1 VSVHCLLMVA
11 LGTHARQDKRLYL
24 KCIRHSYTIE
34 LVHKVFWTMAKEE
47 RTADGR
53 GALAPSRFAWCCLI
67 AAAVAVRCAVA
78 ALPYSGMNQPPKF
91 GDYEAQRHWMEL
103 TLHTPLREWY
113 VQSPHNDLLYW
124 GLDYPPLTAY
134 HSRICAQLLHI
145 YEPESVAL
153 LSSRGYESP
162 SSKLLMRLT
171 VVITDAL
178 ILFPAAVVSSRL
190 LWAQSSVW
198 AVFSGTASLLLNPA
212 LIIIDH
218 GHFQYNGVM
227 AAFTVLSVALL
238 YAGHVGRA
246 AAAAAAAVLFK
257 QMALLLGP
265 YWLAA
270 GFSLVVRIW
279 RRQGRAAACRAVLRA
294 AAGAAAVL
302 AAALLP
308 FHFTG
313 TLHNVF
319 SRVFPVSRGLYEDK
333 VATVWCAVSPLLK
346 LQVRHPLCPFAP
358 RCWPVTAR
366 SRLLSPS
373 NLFRH

>member
-1 VSVHCLLMVA
+1 MSKGEQAV
-11 LGTHARQDKRLYL
+11 
-24 KCIRHSYTIE
+24 
-34 LVHKVFWTMAKEE
+34 
-47 RTADGR
+47 DG
-53 GALAPSRFAWCCLI
+53 AHAPSRVAWAFLM
-67 AAAVAVRCAVA
+67 AAALALRFAVA
-78 ALPYSGMNQPPKF
+78 ALPYSGMSQPPKF

-113 VQSPHNDLLYW
+113 VQTPHNDLLYW

-134 HSRICAQLLHI
+134 HSRLCAQLMNF

-171 VVITDAL
+171 VIITDAL
-178 ILFPAAVVSSRL
+178 ILFPAAIVSSRL
-190 LWAQSSVW
+190 LWAQTSAW
-198 AVFSGTASLLLNPA
+198 AVFVATASLLLNPA

-227 AAFTVLSVALL
+227 AAFAVLSVALL

-257 QMALLLGP
+257 QMALLMAP

-270 GFSLVVRIW
+270 GFSLVMQTW
-279 RRQGRAAACRAVLRA
+279 RSHGIATASRAVLRA
-294 AAGAAAVL
+294 AIGAGVVL

-313 TLHNVF
+313 TLNNVF
-319 SRVFPVSRGLYEDK
+319 TRVFPVARGLYEDK

-346 LQVRHPLCPFAP
+346 LQVRCPSVGP
-358 RCWPVTAR
+358 
-366 SRLLSPS
+366 SLLP
-373 NLFRH
+373 

>member
-1 VSVHCLLMVA
+1 
-11 LGTHARQDKRLYL
+11 
-24 KCIRHSYTIE
+24 
-34 LVHKVFWTMAKEE
+34 MAKGEQ
-47 RTADGR
+47 AVG
-53 GALAPSRFAWCCLI
+53 GALAPSRVAWAFLI
-67 AAAVAVRCAVA
+67 AAALAMRFAVA
-78 ALPYSGMNQPPKF
+78 ALPYSGMSQSPKF

-113 VQSPHNDLLYW
+113 VQTPHNDLLYW

-134 HSRICAQLLHI
+134 HSRLCAQLMHF

-171 VVITDAL
+171 VIITDAL
-178 ILFPAAVVSSRL
+178 ILFPAAIVSSRL
-190 LWAQSSVW
+190 LWAQTSVW
-198 AVFSGTASLLLNPA
+198 AVFAATASLLLNPA

-227 AAFTVLSVALL
+227 AAFAVLSVAFL

-257 QMALLLGP
+257 QMALLMVP

-270 GFSLVVRIW
+270 GFSLVMQTW
-279 RRQGRAAACRAVLRA
+279 RSHDIAAASRAVLRA
-294 AAGAAAVL
+294 AIGAGVVL

-313 TLHNVF
+313 TLNNVF
-319 SRVFPVSRGLYEDK
+319 TRVFPVARGLYEDK

-346 LQVRHPLCPFAP
+346 LQVCCPSVGP
-358 RCWPVTAR
+358 
-366 SRLLSPS
+366 SLLP
-373 NLFRH
+373 